1 MKISGASQALGRC
14 LLQRGPS
21 TAADISSELGLTG
34 AGIRKHLDVLI
45 AAGYVHAS
53 ERAPYGPAALAG
65 PRGRGRPARV
75 FTLTAA
81 GRAAFGAH
89 EESLAVA
96 ALRYIA
102 NAQGEA
108 SITGFADKLAADFAA
123 RHADIATAGS
133 PSQRAQALATALD
146 ADGFATVVAP
156 GLGESTQICQHNCP
170 MGEVASAFPEIC
182 DAETEAFSQL
192 TGVHVTRLA
201 TIAKGSPVCTTLVP
215 HAHVVPPAS
224 PTTTTEA

>member
-1 MKISGASQALGRC
+1 VVVKISGASQALGRC

-21 TAADISSELGLTG
+21 TAADLACELGMTG
-34 AGIRKHLDVLI
+34 AGIRKHLDVLTS
-45 AAGYVHAS
+45 AGYVHAS

-102 NAQGEA
+102 NAQGSA
-108 SITGFADKLAADFAA
+108 SVSGFAESLASEFAT
-123 RHADIATAGS
+123 RHADISLAGS
-133 PSQRAQALATALD
+133 VAERAQALATALD

-170 MGEVASAFPEIC
+170 MGDVAMAYPEIC

-201 TIAKGSPVCTTLVP
+201 TIAKGSSVCTTLVP
-215 HAHVVPPAS
+215 HSS
-224 PTTTTEA
+224 PTTNTEA